1 MTKAEANIVLFSI
14 TLCWASSYIFIKN
27 IPATVSPFAYLTLT
41 TGIAGLILAIVFFKK
56 LKEFDKR
63 TLRRSLIL
71 AAIICGNL
79 ILEKMGIARIPASTA
94 SFVASLNIVFV
105 PLLLLLFRQ
114 KPSPNHLLGI
124 ILILTGLV
132 FTSGL
137 KSGDSSAIGIMTMI
151 GACLFMAVYIITVDK
166 FTKKS
171 DPLLLG
177 IGQMFFTALIG
188 FILWFMEE
196 PRTFLSLTYTNELLA
211 NIFILAFFAKAYAYI
226 MLMYSQKYASPISVT
241 VISSTEPVVTMVLA
255 LLIPD
260 SYGQT
265 EFLTGGKL
273 VGAAFIVAGAI
284 CAGTNFLSRRNNLGS
299 GTPLA
304 DTTQGG

>member
-1 MTKAEANIVLFSI
+1 MTKLEANIVLFSI

-27 IPATVSPFAYLTLT
+27 IPAGVSPFAYLTLT
-41 TGIAGLILAIVFFKK
+41 TGIASLILALVFFRK
-56 LKEFDKR
+56 LREFNKE
-63 TLRRSLIL
+63 TLGRSFMV

-79 ILEKMGIARIPASTA
+79 LLERSGISQIPASTA

-105 PLLLLLFRQ
+105 PLLLLFFKQ
-114 KPSPNHLLGI
+114 KPSSNNVAGI
-124 ILILTGLV
+124 VLILTGLV
-132 FTSGL
+132 FTSGI
-137 KSGDSSAIGIMTMI
+137 KAGGSVNRGVAIMV
-151 GACLFMAVYIITVDK
+151 GACLFMAIYIIAVDR

-177 IGQMFFTALIG
+177 IGQMFFTASIG
-188 FILWFMEE
+188 FILWIIEE
-196 PRTFLSLTYTNELLA
+196 PKTFWSISYSNELLA

-255 LLIPD
+255 LLIPN

-265 EFLTGGKL
+265 ELLTSGKL
-273 VGAAFIVAGAI
+273 IGTLFIVVGAI
-284 CAGTNFLSRRNNLGS
+284 CAGTNFLSRKNKIEGEVPLGD
-299 GTPLA
+299 L
-304 DTTQGG
+304 TQGG